1 MVASSRNRGTC
12 HRIQQ
17 VTSVGVAQRDC
28 HCAWIRECVWRSVQ
42 GGRRTRPWPPAVF
55 QCVPA
60 ETGSALRL
68 PVDDAAA
75 AGREPAG
82 KRQVHNTQHSVPG
95 RPGHARHGWA
105 AHESN
110 ALLRRCHPLQIPPNC
125 SGRYPARPLYIATP
139 SPPNSATT
147 ACLPACLPALSV
159 ARDSQVSQLL
169 STASKGKPTTKLARS
184 IAHSPGGAESSRA
197 RSESASQAQ
206 PCARS

>member
-147 ACLPACLPALSV
+147 ACLPACLPACSLGRKRLPSLPTP
-159 ARDSQVSQLL
+159 QH
-169 STASKGKPTTKLARS
+169 SKQRQTNNQTRSIDRPQSRWSRELAR
-184 IAHSPGGAESSRA
+184 
-197 RSESASQAQ
+197 AQ
-206 PCARS
+206 RVS